1 MMRHYPSY
9 IADTVTSMGYSRM
22 VIANA
27 QLAAFIRGLGYK
39 TIDCS
44 INNIALSIPLALL
57 AGLGDL
63 GRNGLL
69 VTPQFGPRLRLSKV
83 LTDLPLVPDAP
94 IDSGVTEFCRVCKK
108 CAELCPSQAIMPGER
123 TAQPRTASNVAGEL
137 KWPLQAEKCR
147 MYWARANK
155 SCSTCIACC
164 PYNKPNS
171 MFHRT
176 VRRLTDNVRWA
187 DSFYIWTDNLLGYGR
202 PVKAEDFWH
211 EWRPQRNQ
219 TPRWH

>member
-1 MMRHYPSY
+1 MIKYYPSY
-9 IADTVTSMGYSRM
+9 IADTATGMGYSRM
-22 VIANA
+22 AIANA
-27 QLAAFIRGLGYK
+27 QLSAFIRGLGFE
-39 TIDCS
+39 TVDCS
-44 INNIALSIPLALL
+44 INDVALSIPLALL

-69 VTPQFGPRLRLSKV
+69 ITPQFGPRLRLSKV

-94 IDSGVTEFCRVCKK
+94 IDFGVTEFCTVCKK
-108 CAELCPSQAIMPGER
+108 CTELCPSHAIMSGER
-123 TAQPRTASNVAGEL
+123 TAQARTASNVAGEL

-147 MYWARANK
+147 MYWAQANK
-155 SCSTCIACC
+155 PCSTCIACC

-176 VRRLTDNVRWA
+176 VRWFTDNARWA
-187 DSFYIWTDNLLGYGR
+187 DLFYIWADNLFGYGR

-211 EWRPQRNQ
+211 EWQSRRNQ
-219 TPRWH
+219 TPL